1 MRILL
6 HTSSLFNIANL
17 NKIMIEVFI
26 FPGVRKVVYGPN
38 VSLQQRWTKEM
49 KCRLKQRIRFHV
61 VLYAALLSQKFSSS
75 WSPILDDF
83 GSSNHEETEG
93 GIDRLVGDVSARC
106 V

>member
-1 MRILL
+1 
-6 HTSSLFNIANL
+6 
-17 NKIMIEVFI
+17 
-26 FPGVRKVVYGPN
+26 
-38 VSLQQRWTKEM
+38 M

-93 GIDRLVGDVSARC
+93 GIDRLVGDVSAR
-106 V
+106 